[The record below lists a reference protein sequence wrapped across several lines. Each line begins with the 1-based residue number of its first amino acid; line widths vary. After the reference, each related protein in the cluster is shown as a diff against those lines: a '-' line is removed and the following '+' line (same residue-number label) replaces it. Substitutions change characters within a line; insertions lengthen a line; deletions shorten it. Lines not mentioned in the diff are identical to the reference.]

1 MANGN
6 DRGSTLRMVL
16 IVLKA
21 AVRMRALRAAV
32 CVRATDRLRIKLAE
46 ARVDSFV
53 YSANAVL
60 LQTRPL
66 LVFSQLGVKAG
77 FVERLVCQS

>member
-1 MANGN
+1 
-6 DRGSTLRMVL
+6 MVL

-21 AVRMRALRAAV
+21 AVRMRA
-32 CVRATDRLRIKLAE
+32 TDGTSLRIKLAE
-46 ARVDSFV
+46 ARVDSAV

-66 LVFSQLGVKAG
+66 FVFRLLGV
-77 FVERLVCQS
+77 

>member
-1 MANGN
+1 
-6 DRGSTLRMVL
+6 MVL

-21 AVRMRALRAAV
+21 AVRMRA
-32 CVRATDRLRIKLAE
+32 TDGASLRIKLAE
-46 ARVDSFV
+46 ARVDSAV

-66 LVFSQLGVKAG
+66 FVFRLLGVQAG
-77 FVERLVCQS
+77 LRKLVCQRLGHKNDSSSTVS

>member
-1 MANGN
+1 
-6 DRGSTLRMVL
+6 MVL

-21 AVRMRALRAAV
+21 AVRMRA
-32 CVRATDRLRIKLAE
+32 TDGTSLRIKLAE
-46 ARVDSFV
+46 ARVDSAV

-66 LVFSQLGVKAG
+66 FVFRLLGVHAG
-77 FVERLVCQS
+77 FVRKLVCQS

>member
-1 MANGN
+1 M
-6 DRGSTLRMVL
+6 
-16 IVLKA
+16 LKA

-32 CVRATDRLRIKLAE
+32 RATDGARLRIKLAE
-46 ARVDSFV
+46 ARVDSAV

-66 LVFSQLGVKAG
+66 FEFRLLGVKAG
-77 FVERLVCQS
+77 FELENASVSKLGHEG